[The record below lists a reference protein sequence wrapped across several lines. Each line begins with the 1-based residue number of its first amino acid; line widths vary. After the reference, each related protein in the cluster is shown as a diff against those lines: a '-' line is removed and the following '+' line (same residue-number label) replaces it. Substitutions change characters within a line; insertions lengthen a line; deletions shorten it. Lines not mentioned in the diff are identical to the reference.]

1 MDVEAGHLVQT
12 VEHHRVLPREDG
24 DRDRT
29 MTEGG
34 VDCKR
39 CLFVRRCN
47 STDMKKGQR
56 ANLRPSKMKW
66 NRTSGWIIVLFC
78 NSVLKRGPVTL
89 YLQS

>member
-34 VDCKR
+34 VDCIR
-39 CLFVRRCN
+39 CLFVLCCN
-47 STDMKKGQR
+47 SVEMKKGQR
-56 ANLRPSKMKW
+56 TNQRPSKMKW
-66 NRTSGWIIVLFC
+66 NRSSGWLIVLFYI
-78 NSVLKRGPVTL
+78 SALKRGPITM
-89 YLQS
+89 YLH